1 MCGSFFDNFPFIH
14 DESILR
20 HIASDMEVVSDEYE
34 AEVLLLLY
42 GEQEVEDVGSC
53 GDVERGGGFICDE
66 EFRFFCKGDGD
77 HDSLAL
83 AT

>member
-53 GDVERGGGFICDE
+53 GDVE
-66 EFRFFCKGDGD
+66 
-77 HDSLAL
+77 
-83 AT
+83 